1 MTATFRIN
9 FYFTMTIIPFIVA
22 GVFAF
27 ETITLAPIDR
37 TLIDA
42 SLLSQDERTWL
53 NAYHARVFAE
63 VGPQLDGAEKAWLE
77 SATAPI

>member
-1 MTATFRIN
+1 
-9 FYFTMTIIPFIVA
+9 MTIIPFIVA

-53 NAYHARVFAE
+53 NAY
-63 VGPQLDGAEKAWLE
+63 
-77 SATAPI
+77 